1 MLASFSYDAA
11 GVPTSVQ
18 VGSDPATAPRYYY
31 VYNGHGDVVAL
42 TDASGTSVAAYAY
55 DAWGVVQMDTE
66 HFANGWRNPYL
77 YDGRDGARY
86 DTETGLYW
94 LAVRAYDPTLGR
106 FLSHDPL
113 GRAPLFFAD
122 QPYAYAGN
130 HPLLNVDPSGERFVR
145 DPDVGAPPAPTHRVA
160 GLAAPRVRTVRP
172 SRRAGSHKAR
182 TCGRDCWLGNAKDVA
197 GTTAALLAGAALVMG
212 FAVLALGQF
221 AAYLAGLAAGF
232 AEAALASIW
241 CPVCAVGFAA
251 LAAVFATAS
260 LVVADVAY
268 ELKWL
273 IAEAGVL
280 GVAFQ
285 FEASNGSLTSR
296 YVQNTFIPR
305 LTAIVGAFGV
315 ARLLFEAWDLL
326 RGQAGIERLIGGML
340 NTFLA
345 GGTLLA
351 WSLSRALEME
361 RDLQKGG
368 L

>member
-1 MLASFSYDAA
+1 MA
-11 GVPTSVQ
+11 GATRICTTA
-18 VGSDPATAPRYYY
+18 ATA
-31 VYNGHGDVVAL
+31 HGM
-42 TDASGTSVAAYAY
+42 TRRPGCT
-55 DAWGVVQMDTE
+55 
-66 HFANGWRNPYL
+66 GW
-77 YDGRDGARY
+77 
-86 DTETGLYW
+86 
-94 LAVRAYDPTLGR
+94 AVRAYDPTLGR

-160 GLAAPRVRTVRP
+160 GLAAPRVRAGASRAGAPGPTRP
-172 SRRAGSHKAR
+172 GHVGAIAGWAMQRTWQGRQRRSRRRRASDGVCR
-182 TCGRDCWLGNAKDVA
+182 TGTWPICRLFGGIGR
-197 GTTAALLAGAALVMG
+197 
-212 FAVLALGQF
+212 
-221 AAYLAGLAAGF
+221 GF

-260 LVVADVAY
+260 LVVADDWRP

-315 ARLLFEAWDLL
+315 ARLLFEASVSAQ
-326 RGQAGIERLIGGML
+326 GAGRH
-340 NTFLA
+340 
-345 GGTLLA
+345 
-351 WSLSRALEME
+351 RAPD
-361 RDLQKGG
+361 RWHA
-368 L
+368 